1 MNFLELTLK
10 TIENQIQ
17 IIRELVKKDS
27 PVCVSTGETVGTTAE
42 PSYALATL
50 RLKEEELDQMRCENE
65 RLRSTIENLVL
76 NTVPNSQLDSVPSSQ
91 LDLEFQRGFNE
102 GVKSAQQEQ
111 IITGLNSA
119 EMDDT
124 PEQEY
129 LGQLENDVQEAEA
142 EAEAEAT
149 PVPVPELVTENNV
162 ESVNMT
168 TETHA
173 QNMEK
178 EGATEGATE
187 EDDEEELVEVEFNG
201 KTYYYHEESGQ
212 IFTTDE
218 AGEVDINVP
227 VGRWSDK
234 KQQFV
239 LFRQ

>member
-27 PVCVSTGETVGTTAE
+27 SACVSTGVTAETTVE
-42 PSYALATL
+42 PSYALLHQFATL

-76 NTVPNSQLDSVPSSQ
+76 NTVPNSELDPVQSSQ

-111 IITGLNSA
+111 VITGLNLA

-142 EAEAEAT
+142 EAT

-162 ESVNMT
+162 ESVNTT

-173 QNMEK
+173 QNMKK
-178 EGATEGATE
+178 EEVTEEVTE

-227 VGRWSDK
+227 VGRWSNK

>member
-1 MNFLELTLK
+1 M
-10 TIENQIQ
+10 Q
-17 IIRELVKKDS
+17 
-27 PVCVSTGETVGTTAE
+27 
-42 PSYALATL
+42 
-50 RLKEEELDQMRCENE
+50 
-65 RLRSTIENLVL
+65 
-76 NTVPNSQLDSVPSSQ
+76 SSQ

-111 IITGLNSA
+111 VITGLNLA

-142 EAEAEAT
+142 EAT

-162 ESVNMT
+162 ESVNTT

-173 QNMEK
+173 QNMKK
-178 EGATEGATE
+178 EEVTEEVTE

-227 VGRWSDK
+227 VGRWSNK